1 VSPRLTARHTSSAA
15 CHASH
20 APDSA
25 PVSVLCRHSERRF
38 DLRNF
43 VDVVRGRVIGHIQH
57 RNAAAAA
64 LNHNALHGKGRVEL
78 AFNERLGL
86 ELWRGSQG
94 RRFDRRCATVTR
106 AVLAAAA
113 LLIPVP
119 DALQQSS
126 MRALKKRDRCLM
138 VRMRV
143 AASAGGISARTQ
155 RGGDCSKRHHRGR
168 PQCRCSPLPFHGRP
182 QQNRRCHNA

>member
-1 VSPRLTARHTSSAA
+1 MSPRLTARHTSRAA

-20 APDSA
+20 APECA
-25 PVSVLCRHSERRF
+25 PVSPPARRSERRF

-143 AASAGGISARTQ
+143 AASAGGMSARTQ
-155 RGGDCSKRHHRGR
+155 REGDCSKRHHRWR
-168 PQCRCSPLPFHGRP
+168 PQCRCSPLPCHGRP